1 MEDLDARQQA
11 VPAGTAAQTV
21 AIIGDFA
28 QHTRLNCRS
37 LLWAVC
43 IVMQE
48 GDELC
53 LEAADLMLQILGAE
67 ASHMGVRLLSTGGV
81 YLTGI

>member
-1 MEDLDARQQA
+1 M
-11 VPAGTAAQTV
+11 
-21 AIIGDFA
+21 
-28 QHTRLNCRS
+28 
-37 LLWAVC
+37 
-43 IVMQE
+43 MQE

-81 YLTGI
+81 YLTGTSHLSQCCAHGMLI

>member
-1 MEDLDARQQA
+1 M
-11 VPAGTAAQTV
+11 VV
-21 AIIGDFA
+21 
-28 QHTRLNCRS
+28 
-37 LLWAVC
+37 
-43 IVMQE
+43 QE

-81 YLTGI
+81 YLTGHCSAD